1 MTWSRGRRP
10 NISLVAA
17 FWSRCS
23 CGLTHFG
30 KPTRMQLQWSN
41 LLMVNAWTSCFSTYW
56 LTYLRTSGRHTNRK
70 HSKSSNLCQACIKDY
85 YITASHINRSEGAQ
99 LSHQYISFGSI
110 QHTGNL
116 YNSTFVNS
124 RHHCQLRS
132 FRYDE
137 QFLWIIRTAFC
148 CWHRFWKF
156 LNARQE

>member
-10 NISLVAA
+10 NITFAA
-17 FWSRCS
+17 VFWTCCS
-23 CGLTHFG
+23 CRMTFRQSG
-30 KPTRMQLQWSN
+30 KNAVTVVQSTDDECVDKLFQH
-41 LLMVNAWTSCFSTYW
+41 LLVDIFTY
-56 LTYLRTSGRHTNRK
+56 SGRHTNRQ